1 MRKNN
6 FYLTLLIS
14 LALLIASCG
23 CSDDIAINVE
33 DSKAITKSAMI
44 FEQGF
49 TFKDKASEPIGMGMF
64 GTEGS
69 VNTGEFFDVIDTW
82 ERYETQQSTNTDV
95 YIDMSGGVNYGI
107 ELTQEYLEEITLTLK
122 NDGNYFKI
130 HDKLEAFPISDYTTA
145 YSTFMNMNNFDGD
158 WSKLKFALDKCV
170 NQKDKVS
177 IFITD
182 FLLDEGIY
190 TKPSSLNSNITRQIS
205 EDGTAWAIEEF
216 SDYFGDNNILEVV
229 AVKYNHPKGTY
240 GCKGQSKDC
249 SKYLYY
255 MFFTPRHLV
264 GTNSAVNDIIASMK
278 SFKRTEYIKIDPLS
292 FGFSNS
298 KINGVGGVKYSYPQV
313 KGSGNISV
321 INDFNVQF
329 IPFNINKFRSTLN
342 DLGVEIFKDVKIID
356 NLSLNDRKNLNSSPY
371 SLKVGAKF
379 YDITDFFYE
388 INSIDKSKLSQW
400 NLSFDPNNYPGNLK
414 DQCGAELPLT
424 SPRSKIEKDLFS
436 FNDENFSIT
445 LNALALNTS
454 AYFGGD
460 VEHGKLYLCDI
471 EIITPTFDTYKNDFL
486 KWKFYNDYGYLE
498 NNGLIGSINKAL
510 QANKGNYK
518 NKVLYSYIIALNDNK

>member
-1 MRKNN
+1 MKKNN
-6 FYLTLLIS
+6 FYLSLIL
-14 LALLIASCG
+14 LALMISACG
-23 CSDDIAINVE
+23 GDDLAINVKE
-33 DSKAITKSAMI
+33 SKAITKSAMI
-44 FEQGF
+44 LEQGF
-49 TFKDKASEPIGMGMF
+49 NFKDKASDPIGMEDGNI
-64 GTEGS
+64 
-69 VNTGEFFDVIDTW
+69 NTGEFFDVIDSW
-82 ERYETQQSTNTDV
+82 ERFKTQQSTNTDV

-130 HDKLEAFPISDYTTA
+130 HDILEAFPITNYKTA
-145 YSTFMNMNNFDGD
+145 YSEFLNKDNFNGLY
-158 WSKLKFALDKCV
+158 SKLKLALDKCV

-182 FLLDEGIY
+182 FLLDEGIR
-190 TKPSSLNSNITRQIS
+190 TKPSSLNSNITRKIS

-216 SDYFGDNNILEVV
+216 ADYFGDNNLLEIV
-229 AVKYNHPKGTY
+229 AVQYNHPKGTY

-255 MFFTPRHLV
+255 MFFTPKHLV
-264 GTNSAVNDIIASMK
+264 GTNSAVNDIISSMK
-278 SFKRTEYIKIDPLS
+278 SFDRTEYIKIDPLS

-298 KINGVGGVKYSYPQV
+298 EINGVGNVEYNYS
-313 KGSGNISV
+313 SV
-321 INDFNVQF
+321 RRLTPKTIDDFNVQF
-329 IPFNINKFRSTLN
+329 IPFNIKMFRSSLN
-342 DLGVEIFKDVKIID
+342 ESGVEIFDDVKIID

-388 INSIDKSKLSQW
+388 INSINKNKLSDFGM
-400 NLSFDPNNYPGNLK
+400 SFDANNYPGNLK
-414 DQCGAELPLT
+414 DQNTNNSLS

-436 FNDENFSIT
+436 FNDENYSVT
-445 LNALALNTS
+445 LNKLALNNS
-454 AYFGGD
+454 AYFGD
-460 VEHGKLYLCDI
+460 DIEHGKLYLCDI
-471 EIITPTFDTYKNDFL
+471 EIISPTFDVYKNDFL
-486 KWKFYNDYGYLE
+486 KWKFYNESGYLE

-510 QANKGNYK
+510 QANKKNYK

>member
-1 MRKNN
+1 MKKNN
-6 FYLTLLIS
+6 FYIKLILLTLMIS
-14 LALLIASCG
+14 ACG
-23 CSDDIAINVE
+23 GDDLAINVE
-33 DSKAITKSAMI
+33 ESKTITKSAMVL
-44 FEQGF
+44 EQGF
-49 TFKDKASEPIGMGMF
+49 NFKDKASDPIGMGVF
-64 GTEGS
+64 GDGH
-69 VNTGEFFDVIDTW
+69 VKTGEFFDVIDSW
-82 ERYETQQSTNTDV
+82 ERFKTQQSTNTDV

-107 ELTQEYLEEITLTLK
+107 ESTQEYLEEITLTLK

-130 HDKLEAFPISDYTTA
+130 HDKLEAFPITNYKTA
-145 YSTFMNMNNFDGD
+145 YSEFLNRDNFTGD
-158 WSKLKFALDKCV
+158 WSKLKLALDKCI

-190 TKPSSLNSNITRQIS
+190 TKPSSLNSNITRKIS

-216 SDYFGDNNILEVV
+216 SDYFGDNNVLEIV
-229 AVKYNHPKGTY
+229 AVQYNHPKGTY

-255 MFFTPRHLV
+255 MFFTPKHLV
-264 GTNSAVNDIIASMK
+264 GTNSAVNDIISSMK
-278 SFKRTEYIKIDPLS
+278 SFDRTEYIKIDPLS

-298 KINGVGGVKYSYPQV
+298 ETNGVGNVEYNYSSVKRLTP
-313 KGSGNISV
+313 KI
-321 INDFNVQF
+321 IDDFNVQF
-329 IPFNINKFRSTLN
+329 IPFNINMFRSSLKE
-342 DLGVEIFKDVKIID
+342 LGVEIFKDVKLID

-371 SLKVGAKF
+371 SLKVEAKF

-388 INSIDKSKLSQW
+388 INSINKNKLSQFGM
-400 NLSFDPNNYPGNLK
+400 SFDVNNYPGNLK
-414 DQCGAELPLT
+414 DQNTDNSLS

-436 FNDENFSIT
+436 FNDENYSVI
-445 LNALALNTS
+445 LNKLALNNS
-454 AYFGGD
+454 AYFGD
-460 VEHGKLYLCDI
+460 DIEHGKLYLCDI
-471 EIITPTFDTYKNDFL
+471 EIISPTFDVYKNDFL

>member
-1 MRKNN
+1 MKRNN
-6 FYLTLLIS
+6 FYLSLIL
-14 LALLIASCG
+14 LALMISACG
-23 CSDDIAINVE
+23 GDDLAINVE
-33 DSKAITKSAMI
+33 ESKAITKSAMI
-44 FEQGF
+44 LEQGF
-49 TFKDKASEPIGMGMF
+49 NFKDKASDPIGMEDGNI
-64 GTEGS
+64 
-69 VNTGEFFDVIDTW
+69 NTGEFFDVIDSW
-82 ERYETQQSTNTDV
+82 ERFKTQQSTNTDV

-130 HDKLEAFPISDYTTA
+130 HDKLEAFPITNYQTA
-145 YSTFMNMNNFDGD
+145 YSEFLNKDNFNGLY
-158 WSKLKFALDKCV
+158 SKLKLALDKCV

-190 TKPSSLNSNITRQIS
+190 TKPSSLNSNITRKIS

-216 SDYFGDNNILEVV
+216 ADYFGDNNLLEIV
-229 AVKYNHPKGTY
+229 AVQYNHPKGTY

-255 MFFTPRHLV
+255 MFFTPKHLV
-264 GTNSAVNDIIASMK
+264 GTNSAVNDIISSMK
-278 SFKRTEYIKIDPLS
+278 SFDRTEYIKIDPLS

-298 KINGVGGVKYSYPQV
+298 EINGVGNVEYNYS
-313 KGSGNISV
+313 SV
-321 INDFNVQF
+321 RRLTPKIIDDFNVQF
-329 IPFNINKFRSTLN
+329 IPFNIKMFRSSLN
-342 DLGVEIFKDVKIID
+342 ESGVEIFDDVKIID

-388 INSIDKSKLSQW
+388 INSINKNKLSDFGM
-400 NLSFDPNNYPGNLK
+400 SFDANNYPGNLK
-414 DQCGAELPLT
+414 DQNTNNSLS

-436 FNDENFSIT
+436 FNDENYSVT
-445 LNALALNTS
+445 LNKLALNNS
-454 AYFGGD
+454 AYFGD
-460 VEHGKLYLCDI
+460 DIDHGKLYLCDI
-471 EIITPTFDTYKNDFL
+471 EIISPTFDVYKNDFL